1 ELCVLSASGATSS
14 ASFSSLATG
23 TSVSYQLERKKDGR
37 RNGVK
42 GDDASRTG
50 NLLPSPTGAES
61 LHGYHPVMEHPNEEH
76 HTMTSGG
83 ALGGGAHFMRQP
95 PQVMHMTP
103 ARPSEWGYDL
113 SGKEKL
119 IMYIV
124 FSFVLF
130 GHLWLLVYLAY

>member
-1 ELCVLSASGATSS
+1 MSYAFFRHLVPSLDSS
-14 ASFSSLATG
+14 ASLSSLATG
-23 TSVSYQLERKKDGR
+23 TSVSDQLERKKDGR

-50 NLLPSPTGAES
+50 NLLPSPTGAEF

-83 ALGGGAHFMRQP
+83 ALGGGAHFMRRP

-113 SGKEKL
+113 SGMRGNGLSEN
-119 IMYIV
+119 
-124 FSFVLF
+124 
-130 GHLWLLVYLAY
+130 G